1 MLGLVLARFALIAS
15 TGLPLTASSPRA
27 DASTPM
33 PTPLQVEVVGDD
45 FAAWVALAAAVIGA
59 VAAIASWRAA
69 TAARK
74 AAETGEKA
82 AEHAATAA
90 NAAQKTAEYERAT
103 FNFMVDQERQ
113 RQALGVLVSWGGD
126 FTSQYAVGGVHVL
139 VENTSGARITDLQV
153 WAVRRGQRI
162 TDVKTMQDLG
172 NASQQFDLGGT
183 AEWFETLASGNG
195 KGVARFTDAVG
206 LRWERRSGEAPIT
219 VDAQS
224 PEP

>member
-1 MLGLVLARFALIAS
+1 MLLAVLARFALIVFA
-15 TGLPLTASSPRA
+15 GLPLTSSSPR
-27 DASTPM
+27 DEVPTPG

-45 FAAWVALAAAVIGA
+45 FGAWVALAAALVGA

-69 TAARK
+69 TAAKK
-74 AAETGEKA
+74 AAKTGENA

-126 FTSQYAVGGVHVL
+126 FSSQYNVGGVHVL
-139 VENTSGARITDLQV
+139 VENTSGTRITELQV
-153 WAVRRGQRI
+153 WAARSGRRI
-162 TDVKTMQDLG
+162 TEVKTMQDLG
-172 NASQQFDLGGT
+172 NASQSFALGGT
-183 AEWFETLASGNG
+183 AEWFDTLGSGNG
-195 KGVARFTDAVG
+195 KGVVRFTDAVG
-206 LRWERRSGEAPIT
+206 IRWERRSGEAPIT
-219 VDAQS
+219 VDSKS